1 MSHDAGS
8 LDVEEAPATINIASR
23 QLAQVEYL
31 SRELVTT
38 ITTAVMTMTTRAMA
52 RPALRLRTGCLRRA
66 SPASTLHYQA
76 SHHVQLST
84 SSRYQPDGYRAAT
97 PSNSPDTS
105 PFPFRIFRDDIPS
118 LRQYRGEIHRSGR
131 TLALVPT
138 MGALHDG
145 HLSLIRTA
153 ARENSDVFVS
163 VFVNPTQFGPTE
175 DLATYPRTWDHDMAK
190 LVALTKELAIPNV
203 LGRLSG
209 IFAPGVTT
217 MYPTLPPSS
226 DVDGV
231 GSFVTITP
239 LANRLEGASR
249 PTFFRGVGT
258 VCTKLFNIVQPDRV
272 YFGQKDVQQ
281 SVLIRRMVKDFHIP
295 TEVRLVPT
303 TREPDGL
310 AMSSRNVYLGE
321 RRRRVAPILQGA
333 LRAAEIE
340 YNEGRRSRTELFGAA
355 IHFLE
360 TERLKLLGE
369 GMGGIRCE
377 LDYLSVADMEEMNEI
392 KDEVDPKK
400 GAIISAALKMLPVDD
415 PQTEEERTQKPVR
428 LIDNIILA
436 PLNSA

>member
-1 MSHDAGS
+1 MSG
-8 LDVEEAPATINIASR
+8 PAFA
-23 QLAQVEYL
+23 
-31 SRELVTT
+31 
-38 ITTAVMTMTTRAMA
+38 
-52 RPALRLRTGCLRRA
+52 LRTGYSRRPA
-66 SPASTLHYQA
+66 PASALHFQA
-76 SHHVQLST
+76 SQHVQLST
-84 SSRYQPDGYRAAT
+84 SSRYQPNGHKAAT

-118 LRQYRGEIHRSGR
+118 LRQYRGEMHRSGR

-175 DLATYPRTWDHDMAK
+175 DLATYPRTWDDDVAK
-190 LVALTKELAIPNV
+190 LVALTRELALPNV
-203 LGRLSG
+203 LGRISG
-209 IFAPGVTT
+209 IFAPGVKT

-226 DVDGV
+226 DIGGV

-249 PTFFRGVGT
+249 PTFFRGVAT

-281 SVLIRRMVKDFHIP
+281 SVLIRRMVQDFHIP

-321 RRRRVAPILQGA
+321 RRRRVAPVLQGA
-333 LRAAEIE
+333 LRAAETE
-340 YNEGRRSRTELFGAA
+340 YNEGRRSRIEMFGAA
-355 IHFLE
+355 IHFME
-360 TERLKLLGE
+360 TERLKLLDG
-369 GMGGIRCE
+369 GIGGIRCE

-392 KDEVDPKK
+392 KDEVDPRK

-415 PQTEEERTQKPVR
+415 PKTEEERSQKAVR

-436 PLNSA
+436 PSCSAKDSHEV